1 MKRLLGIIKD
11 SYKWLVETATSLAV
25 NLIGLIKGLR
35 KWSIMMIIII
45 IGVHFL
51 TTGLLTGV
59 EFVALIKGVAI
70 AFMSSNAVEHVKDV
84 FTKKDGKKE
93 DMSED

>member
-1 MKRLLGIIKD
+1 MLEKTLSI
-11 SYKWLVETATSLAV
+11 
-25 NLIGLIKGLR
+25 IKGLR

-45 IGVHFL
+45 VGVVFL
-51 TTGLLTGV
+51 VNGMLTGV

-70 AFMSSNAVEHVKDV
+70 AFMSSNAIEHVKEV
-84 FTKKDGKKE
+84 FTKSDKKE

>member
-1 MKRLLGIIKD
+1 MNKLLGI
-11 SYKWLVETATSLAV
+11 
-25 NLIGLIKGLR
+25 IKGLR
-35 KWSIMMIIII
+35 KWSIMMVIIA
-45 IGVHFL
+45 IGVVFL
-51 TTGLLTGV
+51 VNGMLTGV

-84 FTKKDGKKE
+84 FAKKE